1 MGKAR
6 IAITPVTTIE
16 NSVDFLS
23 SRFSGLIKV
32 IKFLK
37 YSNLN
42 WTGSSFELMSIK
54 SELYFF

>member
-23 SRFSGLIKV
+23 IRFSGLNKV
-32 IKFLK
+32 ISLLN
-37 YSNLN
+37 YSNL
-42 WTGSSFELMSIK
+42 K
-54 SELYFF
+54 

>member
-1 MGKAR
+1 MCGIIIGIAR

-37 YSNLN
+37 YANL
-42 WTGSSFELMSIK
+42 K
-54 SELYFF
+54 